1 MEIQYKVESPKSFTD
16 TIVALKDALA
26 KEKFGVLWEMNFKDK
41 LQEKGLEFETNFQ
54 VMEACNPGKAKQVLD
69 QNIEAGFFL
78 PCKVVVYEKDSKV
91 WMGMLTPTSLI
102 GLLDEPSLGAIALEV
117 EESLSRAMNNI

>member
-1 MEIQYKVESPKSFTD
+1 MEIQYKVESSKSFTD
-16 TIVALKDALA
+16 TILALKEALS
-26 KEKFGVLWEMNFKDK
+26 KENFGVLWEMNFKDK

-91 WMGMLTPTSLI
+91 WMGMLKPTSLI